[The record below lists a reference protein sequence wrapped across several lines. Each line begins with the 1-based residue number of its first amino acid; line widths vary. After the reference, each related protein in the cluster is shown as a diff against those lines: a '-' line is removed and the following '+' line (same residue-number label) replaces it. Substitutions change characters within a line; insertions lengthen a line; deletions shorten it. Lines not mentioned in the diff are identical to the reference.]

1 MESKAFTFKPQS
13 PKAMNKY
20 VLWQVF

>member
-1 MESKAFTFKPQS
+1 MESRAFTFKPQS